1 MTDPILA
8 KAFACADATEQANM
22 IDSFARELFV
32 VCGGR
37 FRRDTVLAGYEPQCC
52 EISRKLTKDGI
63 AFIEDLYG
71 FIQLRKKEIGQ

>member
-8 KAFACADATEQANM
+8 KAFACADATEQAGM
-22 IDSFARELFV
+22 IDSMARELFV

-37 FRRDTVLAGYEPQCC
+37 FSRHSPLAGYEPQCC

-63 AFIEDLYG
+63 QFIKDLHG
-71 FIQLRKKEIGQ
+71 FLVLREKDME

>member
-8 KAFACADATEQANM
+8 KAFAVADATEQAGL
-22 IDSFARELFV
+22 IDSMARELFV

-37 FRRDTVLAGYEPQCC
+37 FARHSSIAGYEPQVC

-63 AFIEDLYG
+63 AFIKDLYS
-71 FIQLRKKEIGQ
+71 FIELREKDLT

>member
-8 KAFACADATEQANM
+8 KAFAVADATEQAGL
-22 IDSFARELFV
+22 IDAIARELFV

-37 FRRDTVLAGYEPQCC
+37 FSRHSALAGYEPQCC

-63 AFIEDLYG
+63 KFIKDLSEFIE
-71 FIQLRKKEIGQ
+71 LREKDMG

>member
-8 KAFACADATEQANM
+8 KAFAVADATEQAAM
-22 IDSFARELFV
+22 IDSFARELWV

-37 FRRDTVLAGYEPQCC
+37 FSRHNSFGGYEPQCC

-63 AFIEDLYG
+63 QFIKDLAH
-71 FIQLRKKEIGQ
+71 FLELREMEMK